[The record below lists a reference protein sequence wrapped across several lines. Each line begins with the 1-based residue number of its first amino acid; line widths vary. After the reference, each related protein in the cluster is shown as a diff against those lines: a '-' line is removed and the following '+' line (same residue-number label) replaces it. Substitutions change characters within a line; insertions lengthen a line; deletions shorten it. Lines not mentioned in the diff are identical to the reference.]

1 MNSSILDRPVVAS
14 SVLPSRVQEP
24 QQLPVTL
31 IVGMEVSQTFFQQG
45 DVLIELV
52 AEFPKNYG
60 EELRKKGDRR
70 LAVSESTGYSHEADA
85 GTLFE
90 PVRYGQVVEGNLW
103 LDVPQGATIRHHEH
117 LPVGLPPGKYRI
129 FGVMEF
135 DPFEA
140 PGSSFA
146 VRRVV
151 D

>member
-1 MNSSILDRPVVAS
+1 MSTTLIPPAVS
-14 SVLPSRVQEP
+14 SVVPSPVRVSEP
-24 QQLPVTL
+24 APVTQ
-31 IVGMEVSQTFFQQG
+31 IAGMEVSQTFFQQG

-52 AEFPKNYG
+52 PEFSKNYG

-70 LAVSESTGYSHEADA
+70 LAVSQATGFSHEADA
-85 GTLFE
+85 GTLLE

-103 LDVPQGATIRHHEH
+103 LDAPQGATIRHHEH
-117 LPVGLPPGKYRI
+117 LPVVLPPGKYRI
-129 FGVMEF
+129 FGVNEF

-140 PGSSFA
+140 EGSSFA